1 MAQPV
6 SHGGHTEEE
15 GLWCARGHPEDRMP
29 ILPAGGI
36 VFLISEV
43 QKLRRSL
50 KFRARGFPFYHPAPD
65 STLTGSDS
73 GRGETNKGERPWDPV
88 PDSDREGAIRS
99 PW

>member
-43 QKLRRSL
+43 QKLR
-50 KFRARGFPFYHPAPD
+50 
-65 STLTGSDS
+65 T
-73 GRGETNKGERPWDPV
+73 
-88 PDSDREGAIRS
+88 
-99 PW
+99 